1 MLYFFS
7 LLHLYRYY
15 YCYHQYTFFRL
26 FIYSFVSIIRIITIV
41 TISIHFFSFIYS
53 LNFFPIE
60 CQATC
65 FKNSSYI
72 FSKSG
77 KDWVYN
83 WQVCG
88 YQGGDLVS
96 IETEEEWQFI
106 SHEIQKR
113 GTSNTS
119 AWHIGLVKKRGV
131 WTWES
136 GEKLNISKWRDS
148 QPDGNDRYAE
158 ISKNGG
164 LFKSISPG
172 DKNAFICEMSG
183 GKITFQ
189 P

>member
-1 MLYFFS
+1 MYF
-7 LLHLYRYY
+7 L
-15 YCYHQYTFFRL
+15 
-26 FIYSFVSIIRIITIV
+26 
-41 TISIHFFSFIYS
+41 
-53 LNFFPIE
+53 IE
-60 CQATC
+60 CQAAC
-65 FKNSSYI
+65 FNSSSYI

-77 KDWVYN
+77 RDFNENWSVCKD
-83 WQVCG
+83 QRG
-88 YQGGDLVS
+88 YLVS

-119 AWHIGLVKKRGV
+119 AWHIGLEKKRGV

-148 QPDGNDRYAE
+148 QPDGNDSCAE

-164 LFKSISPG
+164 LFNGISCY
-172 DKNAFICEMSG
+172 DKNAFICEMPG

>member
-1 MLYFFS
+1 MVYLFFFS
-7 LLHLYRYY
+7 I
-15 YCYHQYTFFRL
+15 
-26 FIYSFVSIIRIITIV
+26 FIVVTIV
-41 TISIHFFSFIYS
+41 ISIHFFVYLFIPLSPSSESS
-53 LNFFPIE
+53 LLLQSVYVFLRLFIPLIFPIE

-77 KDWVYN
+77 RDWFDN
-83 WQVCG
+83 RWVCS
-88 YQGGDLVS
+88 YQGGYLVS

-119 AWHIGLVKKRGV
+119 AWHIGLWKRNRD
-131 WTWES
+131 WTWLS
-136 GEKLNISKWRDS
+136 GEKLSISKWRDS
-148 QPDGNDRYAE
+148 QPDGNDNYAE

-164 LFKSISPG
+164 LFNGISW
-172 DKNAFICEMSG
+172 DVENAFICEMPG

>member
-1 MLYFFS
+1 MPIVFYIIINGIFFFSSPSSSLLLLLQSVYIFFVYLLLYFFF
-7 LLHLYRYY
+7 L
-15 YCYHQYTFFRL
+15 
-26 FIYSFVSIIRIITIV
+26 
-41 TISIHFFSFIYS
+41 
-53 LNFFPIE
+53 IE

-77 KDWVYN
+77 RDWYQN
-83 WQVCG
+83 SFVC
-88 YQGGDLVS
+88 YSQGGNLVS
-96 IETEEEWQFI
+96 IETQEEWQFI

-119 AWHIGLVKKRGV
+119 AWHIGLSKIGGV

-148 QPDGNDRYAE
+148 QPDGNDNFAE
-158 ISKNGG
+158 ISQNGG
-164 LFKSISPG
+164 LFNGISWSVE
-172 DKNAFICEMSG
+172 NAFICEMPG

>member
-1 MLYFFS
+1 MS
-7 LLHLYRYY
+7 
-15 YCYHQYTFFRL
+15 
-26 FIYSFVSIIRIITIV
+26 
-41 TISIHFFSFIYS
+41 
-53 LNFFPIE
+53 
-60 CQATC
+60 
-65 FKNSSYI
+65 
-72 FSKSG
+72 
-77 KDWVYN
+77 
-83 WQVCG
+83 VCI
-88 YQGGDLVS
+88 YQGGYLVS

-119 AWHIGLVKKRGV
+119 AWHIGLEKNRGV

-148 QPDGNDRYAE
+148 QPDGNDNYAE

-164 LFKSISPG
+164 LFNGISLG
-172 DKNAFICEMSG
+172 DKNAFICEMPG